1 MHKFGCINWVGFD
14 GEQRGC
20 WDMPAL
26 FFLFG
31 VVPRLLRSPACLCP
45 YGYARTE
52 PPYGGMGTVWWVG
65 GEALALGGAGELA
78 LVVIFAVVGCIYFA
92 EGRAADV

>member
-52 PPYGGMGTVWWVG
+52 PPYGGMGAVWWVG